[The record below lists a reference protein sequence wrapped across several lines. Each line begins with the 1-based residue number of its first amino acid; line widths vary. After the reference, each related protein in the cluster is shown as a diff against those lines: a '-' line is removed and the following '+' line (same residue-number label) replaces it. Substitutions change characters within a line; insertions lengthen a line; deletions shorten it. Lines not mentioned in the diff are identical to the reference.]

1 MFKQLFYKQK
11 FAFFSTA
18 LNTHITLKM
27 YKKIVMETNDWTAS
41 IDGNTPHTLARDS
54 GVMLAAC
61 GGHLNNI
68 GKADDCC
75 SFVLMC
81 RDINLSFIIG
91 LPSFTLIW
99 LGVIYFLDIH
109 DTWAVTKEIHV
120 NCLWLLYVIMVR
132 YSPFA
137 W

>member
-1 MFKQLFYKQK
+1 MNQNN
-11 FAFFSTA
+11 FFTDKN
-18 LNTHITLKM
+18 LHFFNRLKHPH
-27 YKKIVMETNDWTAS
+27 YLENVQKIVMETNDWTAS
-41 IDGNTPHTLARDS
+41 IDGNTPHTLAHDA

-68 GKADDCC
+68 GKEDDCC

-81 RDINLSFIIG
+81 GYINLSFIIS

-99 LGVIYFLDIH
+99 LGVIYFLDIR

-120 NCLWLLYVIMVR
+120 NCLWLLYVIMIR
-132 YSPFA
+132 YSPIS